1 MKGDAVLEARED
13 AEWSRSVAEPILSGT
28 ATRNPFGLHLRPM
41 MSDSPVVHAED
52 KRLVTRLLAGD
63 EAAFRRFFS
72 DHYRRLYRFAL
83 PRVGHDASGRGGRA
97 QAALS
102 RALENLAGYRGEAQ
116 LFTWLC
122 AICRSEIAQWQRKTG
137 RREAHVVLLEDH
149 PETRAAVDSFASDS
163 DDPEDELVREQRAR
177 HIQVALDQLPPHYGD
192 VLEWKYVEGFSAQ
205 EIAARLNIGLEA
217 ANSLLARAKR
227 AFKETYASLLDA
239 SVERRSASETP

>member
-1 MKGDAVLEARED
+1 
-13 AEWSRSVAEPILSGT
+13 
-28 ATRNPFGLHLRPM
+28 M

-63 EAAFRRFFS
+63 EAAFRRFFA

-83 PRVGHDASGRGGRA
+83 RRVGQDAAAAEDAA
-97 QAALS
+97 QSALS

-137 RREAHVVLLEDH
+137 RREAHVVLTEDC
-149 PETRAAVDSFASDS
+149 PETRAAVDSFAADS
-163 DDPEDELVREQRAR
+163 DDPEAELWREQHAR
-177 HIQVALDQLPPHYGD
+177 HVQVALDRLPPHYGD
-192 VLEWKYVEGFSAQ
+192 ALEWKYVEGLSAL
-205 EIAARLNIGLEA
+205 EVAARLSVSLDA

-227 AFKETYASLLDA
+227 AFKETYVSLIDEGLD
-239 SVERRSASETP
+239 RRSASAAP

>member
-1 MKGDAVLEARED
+1 
-13 AEWSRSVAEPILSGT
+13 
-28 ATRNPFGLHLRPM
+28 
-41 MSDSPVVHAED
+41 MSDSPVVYAED
-52 KRLVTRLLAGD
+52 KRLATRLLAGD

-83 PRVGHDASGRGGRA
+83 PRVGHDSATAEDAA
-97 QAALS
+97 QAALA

-137 RREAHVVLLEDH
+137 RREAHVVLTEDH
-149 PETRAAVDSFASDS
+149 PATRAAVESLASDS
-163 DDPEDELVREQRAR
+163 DDPEEELLREQRAR

-192 VLEWKYVEGFSAQ
+192 ALEWKYVEGFSAQ

-227 AFKETYASLLDA
+227 AFKETYGSLLDTG
-239 SVERRSASETP
+239 VEQRSASEIP

>member
-1 MKGDAVLEARED
+1 
-13 AEWSRSVAEPILSGT
+13 
-28 ATRNPFGLHLRPM
+28 

-83 PRVGHDASGRGGRA
+83 PRVGHDAAAAEDAA
-97 QAALS
+97 QAALA

-137 RREAHVVLLEDH
+137 RREAHIVLLEDH

-239 SVERRSASETP
+239 GVERRSASETP